1 MLKNTLQFIR
11 HNLKNGK
18 SIMILLSV
26 VMIICGPVPAF
37 LVFSDRL
44 HLFNLS
50 TGVEKMDYARAIE
63 RTLLRLFDISGEQ
76 FYHTLLSLIA
86 AVSGLVLAFVLFYYF
101 RKKESADFFLSL
113 PLTRTEAYIANFAS
127 GTLYYIIPLAVTSLV
142 TIIGLTVMGALDFVN
157 ISKLILGSADY
168 TGLLA
173 LLGTNIVFF
182 LLFFALGAIASL
194 ISSNG
199 LNALVVYGTINF
211 YPIVFMG
218 LLLASSEIFNND
230 IIDFQ
235 ETILR
240 NCLYLT
246 PIVRPLVFFEFPPTV
261 WTYVLIPLFTVGFAL
276 LGCYLCNKRPAE
288 TWSSAII
295 YKPLRLVLQ
304 YMYCF
309 IVAFAAGLF
318 FYYITNRSLLN
329 IMIGAALGLVLSF
342 MILNIIFERDVKAIF
357 KKPLRLAW
365 SAVIFISVFLV
376 IVMDVFGIFRYR
388 QPAFSSVEYVNV
400 NLNKYVVNSY
410 YPANLAKDY
419 GTSKID
425 DPEAK
430 EAAIKLYSMLHE
442 EIRNDNYSYY
452 LGRSN
457 TDPNSFDATLRS
469 HTSGSSTTVEMIR
482 NGKVIR
488 PLRNSYFEN
497 HEAHYELFKAI
508 YDCDQYVDS
517 IIPLLNYAEI
527 KGAQIT
533 TSLLRS
539 YGAGESFSLRN
550 VNMSERLHTALLEDF
565 AEVDFDGLQSMSPY
579 VISIYFNMIPGE
591 YKDVYE
597 RVMVTDEYYG
607 DSYIEAERHISFV
620 VPKCFTRTLA
630 IIEENRE
637 AIDTIQELHESIY
650 DKITYIF
657 VRKFTPDGKSVSE
670 TTTVTDKAEIARI
683 MNDLYYLTGRTP
695 TFPKYGIS
703 LDVYREEDQI
713 TEDEKYYEYYK
724 DPVYAEQSATR
735 RAYNTV
741 EFLQRFSDL
750 Y

>member
-18 SIMILLSV
+18 SIMMLLSV
-26 VMIICGPVPAF
+26 VMIICGPVPSF
-37 LVFSDRL
+37 LLFSDRIRS
-44 HLFNLS
+44 FNLR
-50 TGVEKMDYARAIE
+50 TGVDKIDYARTIE
-63 RTLLRLFDISGEQ
+63 KALLRLFDISGEQ
-76 FYHTLLSLIA
+76 FYHVLLSLIA

-113 PLTRTEAYIANFAS
+113 PLTRTEAYIANFVS
-127 GTLYYIIPLAVTSLV
+127 GTLYYIIPLAVSSLV

-157 ISKLILGSADY
+157 ITKLVLGSSDY

-182 LLFFALGAIASL
+182 LLFFALGSIASL

-211 YPIVFMG
+211 YPIAFMV
-218 LLLASSEIFNND
+218 LLLTASEIFNND
-230 IIDFQ
+230 IIDFE

-246 PIVRPLVFFEFPPTV
+246 PIIRPLVFFEVAPTP
-261 WTYVLIPLFTVGFAL
+261 WTFVLIPMFAVGFAL

-304 YMYCF
+304 YMYSF

-318 FYYITNRSLLN
+318 FYYITSRSIFN
-329 IMIGAALGLVLSF
+329 IIIGAIIGLVLSF

-357 KKPLRLAW
+357 QKPLRLAW
-365 SAVIFISVFLV
+365 SAVIFIAVFMV
-376 IVMDVFGIFRYR
+376 IVMDIFGIFRYR
-388 QPAFSSVEYVNV
+388 QPPFSSVDYVNV
-400 NLNKYVVNSY
+400 NLTKSVVSSY
-410 YPANLAKDY
+410 YSANLEKDY

-430 EAAIKLYSMLHE
+430 EAAIKLYSLLHE
-442 EIRNDNYSYY
+442 EIRNNNYSYY
-452 LGRSN
+452 LGRVP
-457 TDPNSFDATLRS
+457 TDYNSFASLLQS
-469 HTSGSSTTVEMIR
+469 HTSGSSTEVEMIR

-488 PLRNSYFEN
+488 PLRNSYFEK
-497 HEAHYELFKAI
+497 HEEYYKLFKTI
-508 YDCDQYVDS
+508 YDCEQYVDS
-517 IIPLLNYAEI
+517 VIPLLTYSEI
-527 KGAQIT
+527 KGAQVT
-533 TSLLRS
+533 TSLLRY
-539 YGAGESFSLRN
+539 YGAGESFTLRN
-550 VNMSERLHTALLEDF
+550 DNMNEMLRKALLDDF
-565 AEVDFDGLQSMSPY
+565 ADVDFNGLQSMSPY
-579 VISIYFNMIPGE
+579 IINVYFNMVPGE

-607 DSYIEAERHISFV
+607 NSYIEAERSISII
-620 VPKCFTRTLA
+620 VPKCFTRTIS
-630 IIEENRE
+630 IIEENRDI
-637 AIDTIQELHESIY
+637 IDTIKELHNNIY
-650 DKITYIF
+650 QKITHII
-657 VRKFTPDGKSVSE
+657 VRKFASDGSLNTE

-683 MNDLYYLTGRTP
+683 MNDMYYSTGRAP

-703 LDVYREEDQI
+703 LEVYREEDRI
-713 TEDEKYYEYYK
+713 TEDEKYYEYYN
-724 DPVYAEQSATR
+724 DFEYAEQSSTR
-735 RAYNTV
+735 RAYHTV
-741 EFLQRFSDL
+741 EFLQRFSTL